1 MKKSL
6 RIILVA
12 MLLLFPVA
20 AVAASF
26 TVSAPRQVIKG
37 RQFQVTYTLE
47 NAEGSNIKAADI
59 PGAKLLFG
67 PSESSSYSMSII
79 NGKREQK
86 STVEYTYTYR
96 AEKEGKYNIKGA
108 TINVGGKAISSQG
121 FTIEILPPDKNADN
135 SSNSR
140 GSVHIDDISSQ
151 SADRD
156 VSANDV
162 FVRIILSKP
171 SVYEQ
176 EATVCTIKL
185 YTKYQISQFAPTLQ
199 PSFNGFLI
207 EDLPIKGQINDIEN
221 VNGQN
226 YMVAELKRCIL
237 YPQQSGKLTIT
248 SGNYDLTVVQYIQ
261 HRTMFGFMREPI
273 DKQIKVRSN
282 SAQVTVKPLPSPRP
296 AGFNGAVGKF
306 NISTELK
313 PDKFKTNEAASYIVT
328 ISGTGNIKY
337 VKSPDIAFPSQ
348 LDVYDPQTTINANP
362 NGNNVS
368 GNTKF
373 EYTFVPQYV
382 GDFEI
387 PAPDFVYFDPA
398 AGKYVTLST
407 KAYNLKVEKG
417 VGSSSSA
424 SATDKKNILQKNKD
438 ILHIKT
444 GNFALTRNVSF
455 IVDSPAY
462 WLWYLIPVLIL
473 ASVIIVYRKQL
484 KARSNVALMR
494 TRRANKVAQ
503 KRLRTAKEFMKKHDS
518 NGFFNEVLKAVWGY
532 LSDKLNI
539 PGSELNK
546 ENIASNLAEYGADQQ
561 LVDDIMRL
569 LDDCEFAQYA
579 PSQDD
584 SRIGETYDL
593 ACDVMDRIEN
603 IKRRNK

>member
-261 HRTMFGFMREPI
+261 HRTMFGFMREPV

-337 VKSPDIAFPSQ
+337 VKSPDITFPSQ

-518 NGFFNEVLKAVWGY
+518 NGFFSEVLKAVWGY

-584 SRIGETYDL
+584 SRLGETYDL

>member
-176 EATVCTIKL
+176 
-185 YTKYQISQFAPTLQ
+185 
-199 PSFNGFLI
+199 
-207 EDLPIKGQINDIEN
+207 
-221 VNGQN
+221 
-226 YMVAELKRCIL
+226 
-237 YPQQSGKLTIT
+237 
-248 SGNYDLTVVQYIQ
+248 
-261 HRTMFGFMREPI
+261 
-273 DKQIKVRSN
+273 
-282 SAQVTVKPLPSPRP
+282 
-296 AGFNGAVGKF
+296 
-306 NISTELK
+306 
-313 PDKFKTNEAASYIVT
+313 
-328 ISGTGNIKY
+328 
-337 VKSPDIAFPSQ
+337 
-348 LDVYDPQTTINANP
+348 
-362 NGNNVS
+362 
-368 GNTKF
+368 
-373 EYTFVPQYV
+373 
-382 GDFEI
+382 
-387 PAPDFVYFDPA
+387 
-398 AGKYVTLST
+398 
-407 KAYNLKVEKG
+407 
-417 VGSSSSA
+417 
-424 SATDKKNILQKNKD
+424 
-438 ILHIKT
+438 
-444 GNFALTRNVSF
+444 
-455 IVDSPAY
+455 
-462 WLWYLIPVLIL
+462 
-473 ASVIIVYRKQL
+473 
-484 KARSNVALMR
+484 
-494 TRRANKVAQ
+494 
-503 KRLRTAKEFMKKHDS
+503 
-518 NGFFNEVLKAVWGY
+518 
-532 LSDKLNI
+532 
-539 PGSELNK
+539 
-546 ENIASNLAEYGADQQ
+546 
-561 LVDDIMRL
+561 
-569 LDDCEFAQYA
+569 
-579 PSQDD
+579 
-584 SRIGETYDL
+584 
-593 ACDVMDRIEN
+593 
-603 IKRRNK
+603 

>member
-12 MLLLFPVA
+12 MLLLFPVV

-261 HRTMFGFMREPI
+261 HRTMFGFMREPV

-337 VKSPDIAFPSQ
+337 VKSHDIAFPSQ

-518 NGFFNEVLKAVWGY
+518 NGFFSEVLKAVWGY

>member
-96 AEKEGKYNIKGA
+96 ADKEGKYNIKGA

-261 HRTMFGFMREPI
+261 HRTMFGFMREPV

-337 VKSPDIAFPSQ
+337 VKSPDITFPSQ

-518 NGFFNEVLKAVWGY
+518 NGFFSEVLKAVWGY

>member
-261 HRTMFGFMREPI
+261 HRTMFGFMREPV

-337 VKSPDIAFPSQ
+337 VKSPDITFPSQ

>member
-12 MLLLFPVA
+12 MLLLFPVV

-135 SSNSR
+135 SGNSR

-207 EDLPIKGQINDIEN
+207 EDLPIKSQINDIEN

-248 SGNYDLTVVQYIQ
+248 SGNYDLTV
-261 HRTMFGFMREPI
+261 
-273 DKQIKVRSN
+273 
-282 SAQVTVKPLPSPRP
+282 
-296 AGFNGAVGKF
+296 
-306 NISTELK
+306 
-313 PDKFKTNEAASYIVT
+313 
-328 ISGTGNIKY
+328 
-337 VKSPDIAFPSQ
+337 
-348 LDVYDPQTTINANP
+348 
-362 NGNNVS
+362 
-368 GNTKF
+368 
-373 EYTFVPQYV
+373 
-382 GDFEI
+382 
-387 PAPDFVYFDPA
+387 
-398 AGKYVTLST
+398 
-407 KAYNLKVEKG
+407 
-417 VGSSSSA
+417 
-424 SATDKKNILQKNKD
+424 
-438 ILHIKT
+438 
-444 GNFALTRNVSF
+444 
-455 IVDSPAY
+455 
-462 WLWYLIPVLIL
+462 
-473 ASVIIVYRKQL
+473 
-484 KARSNVALMR
+484 
-494 TRRANKVAQ
+494 
-503 KRLRTAKEFMKKHDS
+503 
-518 NGFFNEVLKAVWGY
+518 
-532 LSDKLNI
+532 
-539 PGSELNK
+539 
-546 ENIASNLAEYGADQQ
+546 
-561 LVDDIMRL
+561 
-569 LDDCEFAQYA
+569 
-579 PSQDD
+579 
-584 SRIGETYDL
+584 
-593 ACDVMDRIEN
+593 
-603 IKRRNK
+603 

>member
-12 MLLLFPVA
+12 MLLLFPVV

-261 HRTMFGFMREPI
+261 HRTMFGFMREPV

-337 VKSPDIAFPSQ
+337 VKSPDITFPSQ

-518 NGFFNEVLKAVWGY
+518 NGFFSEVLKAVWGY